1 MPTNMNPFDTS
12 TQPFPYGIQS
22 QNIGTVSD
30 RSENQFHMNPLMMAA
45 MHGNSL
51 MKSSHIDG
59 LGEASTF
66 WENDLQS

>member
-1 MPTNMNPFDTS
+1 
-12 TQPFPYGIQS
+12 QPFPYGIQS

-51 MKSSHIDG
+51 MKPSHVDG